1 MPDLTLE
8 PQAVHSPN
16 TRHAIFI
23 VATLNPGAAAAETV
37 RGWCADVAAR
47 VRTVGT
53 RAPEQ
58 NLSCVCAFGSDAW
71 DALYGKPRPASLH
84 PFRVFGEGARVAV
97 STPGDLLLHI
107 RADSM
112 DLCFELATILI
123 NDLGDA
129 ITVVDEVHGFRY
141 FDRRAIIGFVDG
153 TENPEGREAVNFTI
167 IGDEDAE
174 FAGGSYVLVQKY
186 LHDMTGWNAL
196 TVENQE
202 GIIGRH
208 KLSNVELD
216 DDIKPASSH
225 SALTT
230 LEENGQ
236 EVKILRDNM
245 PFGRPGVG
253 EFGTYFIGYARSPA
267 PIEQMLENMF
277 VGRPVGNYDRLLDF
291 SRAVTGS
298 LFFVPSAELLESLET
313 RVACE
318 QAPEQATAIVSP
330 SMARP

>member
-1 MPDLTLE
+1 MSAFPPE
-8 PQAVHSPN
+8 PQAVHSPT

-37 RGWCADVAAR
+37 RGWCADVATLT
-47 VRTVGT
+47 RTVGT
-53 RAPEQ
+53 RAPQQ

-71 DALYGKPRPASLH
+71 DVLFGQPRPASLH
-84 PFRVFGEGARVAV
+84 PFRVFGDGARVAV

-107 RADSM
+107 RAESM
-112 DLCFELATILI
+112 DVCFELATLLV
-123 NDLGDA
+123 NGLGDA
-129 ITVVDEVHGFRY
+129 VTVVDEVHGFRY
-141 FDRRAIIGFVDG
+141 LDRRAILGFVDG
-153 TENPEGREAVNFTI
+153 TENPEGREAVDFTV
-167 IGDEDAE
+167 IGDEDSE

-186 LHDMTGWNAL
+186 LHDMAGWNAL

-277 VGRPVGNYDRLLDF
+277 VGRPAGNYDRLLDY

-313 RVACE
+313 RAAVA
-318 QAPEQATAIVSP
+318 QAPQLAATPSP
-330 SMARP
+330 SAA